1 MTVFLRVMEKK
12 ETYQQAIDFLFNQLP
27 MYQRIGKSAYKANL
41 DNTLAFDQY
50 FDHPH
55 RQFKTIHVAGTNGK
69 GSVSHLLAS
78 ILAEAGYKTGL
89 YTSPHLKD
97 FRERIKINGEM
108 ISETEVVDFV
118 NHHHGI
124 IEALQP
130 SFFEMTVA
138 MAFDYFARQK
148 VDVAIIEVGLG
159 GRLDSTNI
167 ITPCLSVI
175 TNIAFDHTALL
186 GNTLAQIA
194 SEKAGIIK
202 PEIPVVIGQKHPET
216 QPVFEQKAKELNSP
230 IVFAEDGYSI
240 DYSLQTA
247 HFEQVFQ
254 VYKDEMLTY
263 KNLISAL
270 PGWYQRKNAK
280 TVLAAIDQLKNLNWQ
295 ISTENIY
302 DGFKNVVKNTG
313 LMGRWQ
319 ILGTNPLIICDTGHN
334 EDGITQIVAQLK
346 ETPYKKLH
354 FVIGMVNDKEI
365 DDVLKLLP
373 TDAFYYFTQA
383 SIPRALEVAILAQK
397 AMSFNLNGLQ
407 FYSVQE
413 AFEAAKKNAAIND
426 LIFIGGSNFVVAEVL

>member
-108 ISETEVVDFV
+108 ISETEVVNFV
-118 NHHHGI
+118 NQHHGI
-124 IEALQP
+124 IEELQP

-175 TNIAFDHTALL
+175 TNIALDHTTLL

-194 SEKAGIIK
+194 GEKAGIIK
-202 PEIPVVIGQKHPET
+202 PVIPVVIGQKHPET
-216 QPVFEQKAKELNSP
+216 QPVFEQKAKELNSS
-230 IVFAEDGYSI
+230 IVFAEDCYSI

-280 TVLAAIDQLKNLNWQ
+280 TVLTAIDQLNGQNCHIL
-295 ISTENIY
+295 TEHIY
-302 DGFKNVVKNTG
+302 NGFKNVVKNTG

-397 AMSFNLNGLQ
+397 AKQFNLNGLQ
-407 FYSVQE
+407 FNTVKE
-413 AFEAAKKNAAIND
+413 AFEAAKKNSAIND

>member
-1 MTVFLRVMEKK
+1 MEKK

-55 RQFKTIHVAGTNGK
+55 RHFKTIHVTGTNGK

-78 ILAEAGYKTGL
+78 VLAEAGYKTGL

-118 NHHHGI
+118 NQHHVI
-124 IEALQP
+124 IEELQP

-167 ITPCLSVI
+167 INPCLSII
-175 TNIAFDHTALL
+175 TNIAFDHTSLL
-186 GNTLAQIA
+186 GNTLAEIA
-194 SEKAGIIK
+194 GEKAGIIK

-216 QPVFEQKAKELNSP
+216 EPVFEQKAKELNSP
-230 IVFAEDGYSI
+230 ILFAEDNYSI
-240 DYSLQTA
+240 DYSMQTA

-254 VYKDEMLTY
+254 VYKNDILTY
-263 KNLISAL
+263 QNLTTAL

-280 TVLAAIDQLKNLNWQ
+280 TVLTAIDQLNKQNWH
-295 ISTENIY
+295 ISNDHIY
-302 DGFKNVVKNTG
+302 SGFKNVVHNTG

-365 DDVLKLLP
+365 DNVLKLLP

-383 SIPRALEVAILAQK
+383 SIPRALDVAILAQK
-397 AMSFNLNGLQ
+397 AKLLNLNGLQ
-407 FYSVQE
+407 FSSVWE

>member
-1 MTVFLRVMEKK
+1 MEKK
-12 ETYQQAIDFLFNQLP
+12 ESYQQAIDFLFNQLP

-55 RQFKTIHVAGTNGK
+55 RQFKTVHVAGTNGK

-97 FRERIKINGEM
+97 FRERIRINGEM

-118 NHHHGI
+118 NQHHAI

-167 ITPCLSVI
+167 ITPCLSII

-194 SEKAGIIK
+194 GEKAGIIK
-202 PEIPVVIGQKHPET
+202 PAIPVVIGQKHPET
-216 QPVFEQKAKELNSP
+216 EPVFEQKAKELNSP
-230 IVFAEDGYSI
+230 ILFADDYYSI
-240 DYSLQTA
+240 DYSMQTA

-254 VYKDEMLTY
+254 VYKDDILTY
-263 KNLISAL
+263 QNLTTAL

-280 TVLAAIDQLKNLNWQ
+280 TVLTAIDQLNKQNWH
-295 ISTENIY
+295 ISTAHIY
-302 DGFKNVVKNTG
+302 NGFKNVVHNTE

-319 ILGTNPLIICDTGHN
+319 ILGTNPLMICDTGHN
-334 EDGITQIVAQLK
+334 EDGINQIVAQLK

-365 DDVLKLLP
+365 DNVLKLLP

-383 SIPRALEVAILAQK
+383 SIPRALDVAILAQK
-397 AMSFNLNGLQ
+397 AKLFNLNGLQ
-407 FYSVQE
+407 FTSVQE